1 MRLSSSVAG
10 FVLLPIISAIAAGCE
25 AVAPSPSPPKPN
37 PAAPITAVLTLGRLE
52 PDGEVIKLSVPNAQ
66 DSRVDRL
73 LVKEGDRVRANQ
85 VIAILQGIDR
95 RAAEVRDADAEV
107 ALRTAEL
114 EKAQSGDAKDAQITA
129 QEQTIKKVEAQLN
142 STKRQRQAA
151 IASAKAR
158 LRNANQDY
166 GRKMTL
172 VSAGA
177 IASLKSSIIFERAA
191 AIAKLP
197 KRSTSRK
204 ERSKT
209 TSPKF

>member
-1 MRLSSSVAG
+1 
-10 FVLLPIISAIAAGCE
+10 
-25 AVAPSPSPPKPN
+25 
-37 PAAPITAVLTLGRLE
+37 
-52 PDGEVIKLSVPNAQ
+52 VIKLSVPNAQ

-158 LRNANQDY
+158 LHSASQDY
-166 GRKMTL
+166 VRKMTL

-177 IASLKSSIIFERAA
+177 LASLKSSIIFERAA